1 MLTTLLNLAGA
12 IASAITAVADWLSRR
27 RLIQAGEDRAK
38 AKMSEEQLEKINRA
52 NRARIAA
59 RDDDSLRAK
68 WSRD

>member
-27 RLIQAGEDRAK
+27 RLIQAGEDRAR